1 MQKKRML
8 VVGGSSLLG
17 YKLLE
22 YANDFE
28 LYSTYNKNPISF
40 KEIESIKIDITL
52 EMDCKKILELK
63 PYIIVNTAA
72 MTNVDY
78 CEEHKENA
86 YDVNVRGA
94 QNLANIAQHLG
105 SKFIHIS
112 IDAIFSG

>member
-22 YANDFE
+22 SANDFE

-63 PYIIVNTAA
+63 PDIIVNTAA
-72 MTNVDY
+72 MTNVD
-78 CEEHKENA
+78 
-86 YDVNVRGA
+86 
-94 QNLANIAQHLG
+94 
-105 SKFIHIS
+105 
-112 IDAIFSG
+112 